1 MAVEGVEMADSQ
13 RKVLIV
19 DDEREFL
26 VLLGKMVM
34 NKGYKVL
41 AADNGNDALDI
52 AKREKPDII
61 ILDIMMPK
69 MGGREVGQKLKER
82 EETRNI
88 PVIFLTGLITAQES
102 ENSDHKVAGNIIFA
116 KPCRM
121 EELLSAIDK
130 LVEGKPSAG

>member
-1 MAVEGVEMADSQ
+1 VAVEGVEMADSQ